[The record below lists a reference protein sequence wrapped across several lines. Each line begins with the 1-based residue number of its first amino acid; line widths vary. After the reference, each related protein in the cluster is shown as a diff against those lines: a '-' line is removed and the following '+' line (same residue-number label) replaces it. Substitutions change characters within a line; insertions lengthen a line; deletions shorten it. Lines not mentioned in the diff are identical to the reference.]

1 MKTFYVGIKGV
12 VVKGGKVLVLRANK
26 ELERRDIWEMP
37 GGRIDGGETTEQTL
51 NRELLEELPN
61 IKNVQIH
68 EILHAFRL
76 PWDIVGD
83 KSLFLTFY
91 RVTADFD
98 GDPQISEEH
107 VDWKWADV
115 TEATELVEDHTLPA
129 VLKALSGNV

>member
-1 MKTFYVGIKGV
+1 MIIRD
-12 VVKGGKVLVLRANK
+12 GKVLVLRANK
-26 ELERRDIWEMP
+26 AVERRDIWEMP
-37 GGRIDGGETTEQTL
+37 GGRIDDDETIEQTL

-76 PWDIVGD
+76 PWNIDDD

-91 RVTADFD
+91 KVSADFE

-107 VDWKWADV
+107 VDWKWADIA
-115 TEATELVEDHTLPA
+115 EATELLEDHTLPA
-129 VLKALSGNV
+129 VIKALNNG